1 MKNRGI
7 FEKMEVGVLNFDLNA
22 PLLEPGLTYLKKEQ
36 VITQSYL
43 NKAKKDFG
51 FNPKFKS
58 TDEKH
63 QTFTYKEYHG

>member
-1 MKNRGI
+1 M
-7 FEKMEVGVLNFDLNA
+7 EKQYIII
-22 PLLEPGLTYLKKEQ
+22 EPGLTYLKKEQ

-51 FNPKFKS
+51 FNPKFSS

-63 QTFTYKEYHG
+63 QTFTYREYYGTP